1 LGLFSTLA
9 RNIGMT
15 RLRLALAAL
24 SLLCCGAAAA
34 DAITTLNDAGVMKQV
49 QQDIG
54 KMPRAELDSL
64 SQAVATCSA
73 VSIGQR
79 QQQFECERDV
89 NLYWMHNNRERAV
102 DNYMA
107 ALGALF
113 AAFDNNPVNPSGDVT
128 RTYRHVAPDVLALLH
143 TINQR
148 YRQLDK

>member
-1 LGLFSTLA
+1 MKTV
-9 RNIGMT
+9 
-15 RLRLALAAL
+15 RLAVRLVLGACCLAF
-24 SLLCCGAAAA
+24 SCAAAA
-34 DAITTLNDAGVMKQV
+34 DAIATLNDPEVMKQV

-54 KMPRAELDSL
+54 KMQRPELDAL

-73 VSIGQR
+73 ASIGQR
-79 QQQFECERDV
+79 QQQFECERDID
-89 NLYWMHNNRERAV
+89 LYWMRHSRERAA

-107 ALGALF
+107 ALGALY

-143 TINQR
+143 TINLR